1 MGRGRPKKRKDP
13 PEDNIVE
20 PEPKSSKQQ
29 QERSRETAGR
39 NNKINYKLFVGIV
52 KLISTNLIN

>member
-29 QERSRETAGR
+29 ERIRETSAR
-39 NNKINYKLFVGIV
+39 NNKINYKAFVGIV
-52 KLISTNLIN
+52 KLITNKLKN

>member
-13 PEDNIVE
+13 SEDIVE

-52 KLISTNLIN
+52 ILISTNLIN